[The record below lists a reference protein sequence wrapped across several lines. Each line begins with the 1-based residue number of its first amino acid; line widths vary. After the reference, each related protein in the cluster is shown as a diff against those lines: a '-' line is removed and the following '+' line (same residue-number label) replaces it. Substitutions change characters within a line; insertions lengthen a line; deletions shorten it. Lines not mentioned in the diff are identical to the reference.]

1 MKASLRTIFLGV
13 SIFALAAVLF
23 VWQSLPVTAVTVGND
38 EINFITVRY
47 DYPSTGQSTWY
58 YQVISGRRPAI
69 SHVTFQMNLDCLDVV
84 DAGTWD
90 GTNLDAL
97 NSGAGQPEVG
107 TDPTTGVTG
116 LKFDQGF
123 VDNEVRYYYFTVD
136 GNYAQS
142 SITVASKGGPGYD
155 TALITGPSL
164 SCQPQ
169 ETPSP
174 TPTNTPTPV
183 PPTPTPIP
191 TNTPTPVPPTPTPTN
206 TPTPVPPT
214 PTPTPTNTPTTCVT
228 AAVDLELLV
237 NGEDA
242 DSAPGPTVPVG
253 STVTWTYVVTNNGG
267 TPLTNIAVFD
277 QMVGATPVCTQ
288 ASLGV
293 GLSFSCERTTTAQAG
308 QFVTTAKVT
317 AFCDGVEVTDRDK
330 GYYTG
335 Q

>member
-1 MKASLRTIFLGV
+1 MKPSLRTFFLGV

-23 VWQSLPVTAVTVGND
+23 VWQSLSVAAVTVGND
-38 EINFITVRY
+38 EINFIAVRY

-90 GTNLDAL
+90 GVNLDEL

-116 LKFDQGF
+116 LKFDQDF
-123 VDNEVRYYYFTVD
+123 ADNEVRYYYFTVD
-136 GNYAQS
+136 GNYAQGA
-142 SITVASKGGPGYD
+142 ITVASKGGPGYD

-169 ETPSP
+169 EPPSP
-174 TPTNTPTPV
+174 T
-183 PPTPTPIP
+183 P

-214 PTPTPTNTPTTCVT
+214 ATPTNTPTTCVT

-242 DSAPGPTVPVG
+242 DSPPGPTVLVG

-267 TPLTNIAVFD
+267 TPLTNLAVFD
-277 QMVGATPVCTQ
+277 QTVGATPVCTQ

-308 QFVTTAKVT
+308 QFATVAKVT
-317 AFCDGVEVTDRDK
+317 AFCDGIEVTDLDK